1 MVRPQQTTDTLHM
14 HELLFPLCDFIEVKT
29 LQPKDTGWPEPSPFS
44 LRFTSKRL
52 TEVQAGAIS
61 GSGLYMISTG
71 TEVVY
76 IGLYKPASGKIIA
89 DRWGRHLQ
97 TITGRGYNIGLGGR
111 NPTTRRA
118 ELLNAVNAEGLRR
131 AIDYAYTYSQQDR
144 YRDTGYNTT
153 PNRLRYASENWG
165 SFGTAQGSQILQS
178 LTFALLR
185 IRSTRTPDQAADEVK
200 AIEKAILQEF
210 KPVCNDEYNHVAHA
224 ALRPNNTVSSITAA
238 IRQAVTE
245 RTGQDITHRVQLAGA

>member
-1 MVRPQQTTDTLHM
+1 MDALHM
-14 HELLFPLCDFIEVKT
+14 LGLLFPLCDFIQVKA
-29 LQPKDTGWPEPSPFS
+29 LQPRDTGWPEPSPFNF
-44 LRFTSKRL
+44 RFTSRRL

-71 TEVVY
+71 PEVVY
-76 IGLYKPASGKIIA
+76 VGLYKPASGNIIA

-111 NPTTRRA
+111 DPTMRRT

-131 AIDYAYTYSQQDR
+131 AIEYAYTYSQKDR

-165 SFGTAQGSQILQS
+165 SFGTAQGSEILQS
-178 LTFALLR
+178 LTFGLLR
-185 IRSTRTPDQAADEVK
+185 IRSAQAPGQAAEDVK
-200 AIEKAILQEF
+200 AIEKAILKSF

-224 ALRPNNTVSSITAA
+224 ALRPKNTVSAITTA

-245 RTGQDITHRVQLAGA
+245 TTGQDITHRVQLAGA